1 MILVHFYLDNRVD
14 ATEKQHNMVAMEVHL
29 ARMVLNQ
36 LATQQDIQC
45 LVTSQAIHHQVTC
58 QCHIQAINNLVQAI
72 SKVKTE

>member
-1 MILVHFYLDNRVD
+1 MTLVRFYLDNRVD

-29 ARMVLNQ
+29 ARMVVNQ

-45 LVTSQAIHHQVTC
+45 LVTSRAIHHQVTC
-58 QCHIQAINNLVQAI
+58 QCLIQAINNLVQAI

>member
-1 MILVHFYLDNRVD
+1 MTLVRFYLDNRVD

-29 ARMVLNQ
+29 ARMVVNQ

-45 LVTSQAIHHQVTC
+45 LVTSQAIHLQVTC

-72 SKVKTE
+72 FKVKTE